1 MLNRDLAGR
10 DHPNANPA
18 FGVRIH
24 VSPAATDIVEDILA
38 DAPNPERS
46 DRRIAMPP
54 DDTNAERPTPP
65 RPVGRRQ
72 TQKEMERGIIVWLL
86 VFTFGTHLIGGGI
99 WLYIHFSGRG

>member
-1 MLNRDLAGR
+1 M
-10 DHPNANPA
+10 
-18 FGVRIH
+18 
-24 VSPAATDIVEDILA
+24 S
-38 DAPNPERS
+38 
-46 DRRIAMPP
+46 P

-65 RPVGRRQ
+65 RPVARRQ